1 MSKRHNEIERPLL
14 DIASIEAEFGK
25 NRVLKGVSLQVNQGE
40 VVALIGP
47 NAAGKTTTLRTI
59 MGLKS
64 PISGQIS
71 FDGINITRMATSERT
86 RRGLVLVPEGR
97 QLFTDFT
104 VRENLTMGAYQRQD
118 RDLLDKD
125 FERIFRLFPR
135 LGERQNQRSGS
146 MSGGEQQMV
155 AIGRGLMAN
164 PRCLILDEP
173 TLGLAPI
180 VIDEIE
186 SALKLLAV
194 NGLTILISEQN
205 AAMALNVASRA
216 YVLESGKISL
226 SGHTDELR
234 RTEEI
239 QKSYL
244 GA

>member
-1 MSKRHNEIERPLL
+1 
-14 DIASIEAEFGK
+14 
-25 NRVLKGVSLQVNQGE
+25 
-40 VVALIGP
+40 
-47 NAAGKTTTLRTI
+47 
-59 MGLKS
+59 
-64 PISGQIS
+64 
-71 FDGINITRMATSERT
+71 
-86 RRGLVLVPEGR
+86 
-97 QLFTDFT
+97 
-104 VRENLTMGAYQRQD
+104 
-118 RDLLDKD
+118 
-125 FERIFRLFPR
+125 
-135 LGERQNQRSGS
+135 
-146 MSGGEQQMV
+146 MV
-155 AIGRGLMAN
+155 AIGRGLMAI

-186 SALKLLAV
+186 NALKLLAT

-234 RTEEI
+234 GTEEI